1 MTSLEN
7 SFNTIIVG
15 SGLAGLNLAR
25 KLAQAGQKIFIC
37 SKEAITEGSSKYA
50 QGGVAVVS
58 PLNPEDNVDSHILD
72 TLESGKGLCN
82 ETVVREILSAGWKQ
96 VSQLISLGVEF
107 DKSFNLE
114 GSHSYK
120 RVMHVGDTTGRS
132 LIKPLIN
139 NISRNELV
147 QISQGT
153 ELISL
158 IKNTNTGRVCGVRLM
173 DISGNDY
180 DVFADNVVLAC
191 GGLAGLY
198 QEYTCPGILRGDAI
212 ALAYDAGAKIENLE
226 FVQFHPTVFKTK
238 SNKNFLISEALRGAG
253 AQLRNSQKEL
263 FAQKYHPQAELATRD
278 IVSRAIYS
286 EMNLTNSDFIYLD
299 ARHLGREFLER
310 EFPMIYKSCVSE
322 GYDLAQDLLPVRPAA
337 HYSIGGIKTDLQG
350 KTNLKGLYA
359 IGECASNGLH
369 GANRL
374 ASNSLLEAIVVSDF
388 TAEDILA
395 QETVNLD
402 SNPILDYCSNYFIP
416 FSFKEKQEHE
426 KTVALIRSAL
436 SSNLG
441 LERRQKSMQSALKF
455 LESLPDSKER
465 TTAILLTQSALQ
477 RKESRGVHYR
487 LDAPSVNPNMQFST
501 IVSKFSLARESSQS
515 KTSGIVSL

>member
-37 SKEAITEGSSKYA
+37 SKEAVTEGSSKYS
-50 QGGVAVVS
+50 QGGIAVVS
-58 PLNPEDNVDSHILD
+58 PLNPEDNVESHIQD
-72 TLESGKGLCN
+72 TLASGKGLCQ
-82 ETVVREILSAGWKQ
+82 EDTVRAIASAGWKH
-96 VSQLISLGVEF
+96 VSQLVGLGVEF
-107 DKSFNLE
+107 DKNFNLE

-120 RVMHVGDTTGRS
+120 RVMHVGDSTGRA

-153 ELISL
+153 EMVSL
-158 IKNTNTGRVCGVRLM
+158 IKNTVNGRVCGVRVV

-198 QEYTCPGILRGDAI
+198 EDHTCPGILRGDAI

-238 SNKNFLISEALRGAG
+238 TNKNFLISEALRGAG
-253 AQLRNSQKEL
+253 AQLRNCKQEL
-263 FAQKYHPQAELATRD
+263 FAHKYHPQAELATRD
-278 IVSRAIYS
+278 IVSRAMYS
-286 EMNLTNSDFIYLD
+286 EMNLTSSNFVYLD
-299 ARHLGREFLER
+299 ARHLGKEFLQE
-310 EFPMIYKSCVSE
+310 EFPMIYKFCLNE

-337 HYSIGGIKTDLQG
+337 HYSIGGIKTDING
-350 KTNLKGLYA
+350 RTTLKGLYA
-359 IGECASNGLH
+359 LGECASNGLH

-374 ASNSLLEAIVVSDF
+374 ASNSLLECIVVSDF
-388 TAEDILA
+388 TAEDILG
-395 QETVNLD
+395 QNLEGIN
-402 SNPILDYCSNYFIP
+402 SNPDLEYCSDYFIP
-416 FSFKEKQEHE
+416 LSYTEKQEHE
-426 KTVALIRSAL
+426 KLVSVIRSVL
-436 SSNLG
+436 SANLG
-441 LERRQKSMQSALKF
+441 VERRQKSMQSALKY
-455 LESLPDSKER
+455 LESLPECKER

-487 LDAPSVNPNMQFST
+487 LDAPSTNPNMKMPTIISKSSIGVFS
-501 IVSKFSLARESSQS
+501 I
-515 KTSGIVSL
+515 